1 MTTGNTAEDAMRA
14 TCDAILRGDMM
25 GVMQELTPE
34 ALNQAMMLAAETM
47 ALPTPESYVVMLGFP
62 AQPGIAAVLMGAT
75 APPDLEFLA
84 VVPGVFTSYSWN
96 DQTADH
102 FAILG
107 PVPIPVGRHQLSIL
121 ATDNTGWATDGSDAN
136 TSPIVPYTFEVQ

>member
-47 ALPTPESYVVMLGFP
+47 ALPTPESYVVESHEEAADGEHHFRVRFKTSSQDIV
-62 AQPGIAAVLMGAT
+62 ASASWRQFDGVWKITAIAAEGLHT
-75 APPDLEFLA
+75 
-84 VVPGVFTSYSWN
+84 
-96 DQTADH
+96 
-102 FAILG
+102 
-107 PVPIPVGRHQLSIL
+107 
-121 ATDNTGWATDGSDAN
+121 
-136 TSPIVPYTFEVQ
+136 